1 MDTNAT
7 TTLTNAQNAGFMTDI
22 YMVICR
28 IEDAASQVDAVVAQ
42 IPSNLYATIWIKV
55 EENITSACS
64 WAGHGY
70 SHADN
75 CLFIQAAISQVQSYG
90 AVAGIFSTVHIWSH
104 FFGSACN
111 TLGSITP
118 AVNLWFADYNTTS
131 NVDQVLTF
139 GDYSPFG
146 GWSEAS
152 LKQIGGNV
160 TINLCDIVGW
170 TAFVDFDWLP

>member
-90 AVAGIFSTVHIWSH
+90 A
-104 FFGSACN
+104 CN

-118 AVNLWFADYNTTS
+118 AVNLWFADYNTTG

-170 TAFVDFDWLP
+170 TAFVDFDWFP